1 MRNLN
6 DSVCNKSIFIDLL
19 QVIGNNDLSWTLI
32 YFEGVGD
39 LTELSMSDF
48 ENIVKNKGYE
58 FTWGK
63 LKNFASKIDDFTWI
77 SLIAHKSKDIRFQ
90 KDKTSEDYSD
100 ISEISVDCID
110 GSLWEFTAKDP
121 SLFEKLSKYFATIR
135 S

>member
-1 MRNLN
+1 M
-6 DSVCNKSIFIDLL
+6 K
-19 QVIGNNDLSWTLI
+19 VIGINDFQWTLI

-39 LTELSMSDF
+39 LTDMPMSDF
-48 ENIVKNKGYE
+48 EDMVKNKGYVL
-58 FTWGK
+58 TWGQ
-63 LKNFASKIDDFTWI
+63 LKRFASKIDDFTWI
-77 SLIAHKSKDIRFQ
+77 SLIAHKSKDIRFY
-90 KDKTSEDYSD
+90 KEKASEDYSD